1 VAGEALMATAA
12 DTKLVVLV
20 PQWVSQADQAR
31 LNKYEFS
38 IDKAD
43 ALMKDAGYADHPDVR
58 TLR

>member
-1 VAGEALMATAA
+1 MATAA